1 MKCTIV
7 IDKEREEEVLVY
19 AHAESEL
26 TQEIETLVRG
36 KDAALIGYTSNAAIT
51 LQASDIFCVT
61 IDGGK
66 LYAVT
71 EHERL
76 RMRQRLYALEEL
88 LGRDF
93 VKINQS
99 CVVNARQITRFEASR
114 SGALLVI
121 LKNGYKEY
129 VSRRQLKAVKER
141 MGL

>member
-99 CVVNARQITRFEASR
+99 CVVNARQIARFEASR